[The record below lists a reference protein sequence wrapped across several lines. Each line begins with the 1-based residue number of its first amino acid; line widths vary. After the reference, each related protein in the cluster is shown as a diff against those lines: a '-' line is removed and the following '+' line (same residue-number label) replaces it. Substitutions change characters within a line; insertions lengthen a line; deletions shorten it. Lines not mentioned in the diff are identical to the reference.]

1 MKRKLTA
8 IVVALFTIISLI
20 SSCSKIDTTAL
31 GGELI
36 PEIDNINTF
45 ETFLDIIT
53 DNKLFD
59 DTTRMLYSS
68 DHALGII
75 ENDAEFG
82 KTTAQMYASF
92 APAFYNTSPFTR
104 RDSVIIDSVVLS
116 LAYKTIFGDSNSV
129 QHIEVREIL
138 PTAGFIDSL
147 YPLAAPEFPTEPMLL
162 GSSDI
167 SYGSLKDSVFYRN
180 GLDTVRSA
188 GEMRIQL
195 DTAWARRFVEYDT
208 IAGQPYY
215 NDTLFRQVFKG
226 LEIKATETSPMKN
239 ALAYFNLSDNAK
251 TRIIFYIR
259 KPKTTSGLDTSTAV
273 FTYRRG
279 PQANLVRRTPANN
292 YLANVNNSIEND
304 ELLYIQSSPGSYALL
319 KINGLDTIANSLK
332 VIHKAELVCEVAPSM
347 EDFFAPPQRM
357 FIDAVNLA
365 NDSSFTIINDFV
377 PTQSSSPGYEIE
389 ALGGAFNKNKYS
401 FTLTRYVQS
410 LVTYKFPNQL
420 LRIHAPFNTQPY
432 YYFPNSMLTSES
444 ARQYL
449 IISEPVGFGRVIL
462 YGGAATDPGK
472 KMRLRIIYS
481 KI

>member
-8 IVVALFTIISLI
+8 IVVALFTVILLV

-31 GGELI
+31 GGDLI

-68 DHALGII
+68 AHALGII

-92 APAFYNTSPFTR
+92 APALYRTYPFTR

-116 LAYKTIFGDSNSV
+116 LAYTTVFGDSNSV

-138 PTAGFIDSL
+138 PTTGFTDSL
-147 YPLAAPEFPTEPMLL
+147 YPLNAPEFPTEPMVL
-162 GSSDI
+162 GSSDVN
-167 SYGSLKDSVFYRN
+167 YVSLKDSVFYRN

-188 GEMRIQL
+188 GEMRIKL
-195 DTAWARRFVEYDT
+195 DTAWARRFVGYDT
-208 IAGQPYY
+208 VAGQPYH

-226 LEIKATETSPMKN
+226 LEIKATEASPVKK
-239 ALAYFNLSDNAK
+239 ALAYFNLSDNTK
-251 TRIIFYIR
+251 SRITFYIR
-259 KPKTTSGLDTSTAV
+259 KPKTTSGLDTTTAV
-273 FTYRRG
+273 FTYTRG

-292 YLANVNNSIEND
+292 YLANVNNSTEND

-319 KINGLDTIANSLK
+319 KIDGLDTIANSLK
-332 VIHKAELVCEVAPSM
+332 VIHKAELICERAPSM
-347 EDFFAPPQRM
+347 EDFFAPPARM

-365 NDSSFTIINDFV
+365 NDSSFTIRNDYV
-377 PTQSSSPGYEIE
+377 PTQSSPGYELE
-389 ALGGAFNKNKYS
+389 ALGGNFSKNKYS

-410 LVTYKFPNQL
+410 LVTHKFPNQL

-432 YYFPNSMLTSES
+432 YYFPNSMVTSKDS
-444 ARQYL
+444 RQYL
-449 IISEPVGFGRVIL
+449 IVSEPVGFGRVIL
-462 YGGAATDPGK
+462 YGGGATDPAK
-472 KMRLRIIYS
+472 KMKLRIIYS